1 MSEELQEWKPK
12 HPRLAAI
19 GEYLKRVRDASTLGS
34 LAVGDKG
41 ELLTRLAYEQ
51 PLTTGK
57 GMTTGLRSE
66 ATELADVIPGP
77 TSIGKA
83 GAKMAGV
90 IGPIGIL
97 NLGDETLKRKYTKLI
112 EAMRRANPKDWLTQ
126 KTIAEDAGFVPIP
139 RGRDMNPERQTI
151 KVGYEIP
158 EGEITPKLM
167 DAAETFYPESE
178 RKKRVL
184 VGSYNPKYHP
194 SMSFEEA
201 YAAPRLLRA
210 YPTMKNLQFKGDV
223 SLERGAASFDAAG
236 RKIRFGPQTDPGWMD
251 EIMAHEIQ
259 HKIQSAEGWP
269 GGTNSTWA
277 GMLLKDL
284 KDPLPKDMDSPERL
298 KLALKQA
305 DLLKKYGNYPGATAN
320 AMYRREAGE
329 QLAVA
334 SARSHVLGG
343 GQIEKNYTSPFYRM
357 YDIRQFPLRFE
368 E

>member
-139 RGRDMNPERQTI
+139 RGRDLSPERSTI

-158 EGEITPKLM
+158 EGGTKVALL
-167 DAAETFYPESE
+167 DALFPPGTEGLPSKFKESMRGE
-178 RKKRVL
+178 M
-184 VGSYNPKYHP
+184 P
-194 SMSFEEA
+194 FTEA
-201 YAAPRLLRA
+201 YDAPRLLRA
-210 YPTMKNLQFKGDV
+210 YPTMSKMRVKGDANIPKG
-223 SLERGAASFDAAG
+223 GAWYNENEIG
-236 RKIRFGPQTDPGWMD
+236 LGPQDDPNWLA
-251 EIMAHEIQ
+251 EILRHELQ
-259 HKIQSAEGWP
+259 HKIQSVEGWP
-269 GGTNSTWA
+269 GGTNSTVA
-277 GMLLKDL
+277 RMLLKYLGDS
-284 KDPLPKDMDSPERL
+284 LPKDMDSPEWL
-298 KLALKQA
+298 KLALKQVE
-305 DLLKKYGNYPGATAN
+305 LLKLYKEHPQLASQQ
-320 AMYRREAGE
+320 MYRREAGE

-334 SARSHVLGG
+334 SAASHMLGG
-343 GQIEKNYTSPFYRM
+343 GKVEKNYTSPFYRM
-357 YDIRQFPLRFE
+357 YDTRQFPLRFE